1 MAQISRCQNADLLA
15 LSFQEMTLE
24 ELDEQEDENWDDDRL
39 LEQIRYTETLTD
51 SRWWGWISLKLRV
64 KELVGFN
71 DHQLYLN

>member
-1 MAQISRCQNADLLA
+1 
-15 LSFQEMTLE
+15 MTLE

-51 SRWWGWISLKLRV
+51 SRWWWWISLKLRV